1 MNPIT
6 RAEQMYNES
15 LVRSRNL
22 IERTIGIWKRR
33 FPIVAYGMRLNLET
47 TKAIIIATTVL
58 HNIARQMN
66 EPEPPP
72 PENINLNE
80 LNYLIETEN
89 IEIPAVR
96 NLNLNHVQQEMI
108 NFFGGL

>member
-1 MNPIT
+1 
-6 RAEQMYNES
+6 MYNES